1 MDAGANTSCKSEN
14 LVQFALMG
22 AEYMKGVMGK
32 KNPSIGL
39 LSNGEEEGKGDAL
52 TKETYP
58 LLKEMDINFI
68 GNVEGRDIMQGTAD
82 VTVCDGFVGNV
93 VLKTIE
99 GMASVIG
106 KKLKSIFKKNIFTM
120 LGAVCVGKGISEFKK
135 SMDYREYGGAPLL
148 GTKKPVIKGH
158 GSSDAKAVY
167 NAIGQAKKF
176 VETGIIGEISK
187 LVLRKEENDG

>member
-1 MDAGANTSCKSEN
+1 
-14 LVQFALMG
+14 
-22 AEYMKGVMGK
+22 
-32 KNPSIGL
+32 
-39 LSNGEEEGKGDAL
+39 
-52 TKETYP
+52 
-58 LLKEMDINFI
+58 LLKEIDINFI
-68 GNVEGRDIMQGTAD
+68 GNVEGRDIMKGTAD

-120 LGAVCVGKGISEFKK
+120 LGAICVGKGISEFKK